1 MSKLEN
7 ILTTLYTSG
16 ALSNEEKMK
25 KLLHPPRSLMSA
37 LSQNVPLPKNVNST
51 YKGLPAV
58 VVLKIT

>member
-1 MSKLEN
+1 
-7 ILTTLYTSG
+7 
-16 ALSNEEKMK
+16 
-25 KLLHPPRSLMSA
+25 MSA